1 MAEVDKLMYYSRRA
15 AESETD
21 SRYDAQLIGT
31 YPCSFHYPGT
41 PIEICLTNMKPESR
55 THGRKIDVFNRFMI
69 NVIERIRADELF
81 RVRGRTGECSL
92 VNRLRVEIIQ
102 TETVLELVYHFEDNV
117 TTLGWRKVFRI
128 VSSFEHALLY
138 MSVLN
143 LWAYEK
149 GILAEGGLNELALNT
164 IGASVLRSRSGLP
177 NFEEFFIVLVKLATD
192 PSRSFLSDPSCFP
205 KREREKGF
213 IHMAIEDGGVNI
225 VPDANPTY
233 WRSVILPELERAI
246 RAVHGLDQSD
256 FDTVAT
262 RLIVEL

>member
-1 MAEVDKLMYYSRRA
+1 MDVRLMFS
-15 AESETD
+15 
-21 SRYDAQLIGT
+21 IG
-31 YPCSFHYPGT
+31 F
-41 PIEICLTNMKPESR
+41 
-55 THGRKIDVFNRFMI
+55 

-81 RVRGRTGECSL
+81 RVRGRTGD
-92 VNRLRVEIIQ
+92 RLQVEIIQ
-102 TETVLELVYHFEDNV
+102 NETVLEFEDNV

-128 VSSFEHALLY
+128 VSSFEPALMY

-143 LWAYEK
+143 LWAHDK

-164 IGASVLRSRSGLP
+164 IGASVVRSRSGLP

-205 KREREKGF
+205 KRGKKVGF
-213 IHMAIEDGGVNI
+213 IRMAIEDGGVNI
-225 VPDANPTY
+225 VPDANPAY
-233 WRSVILPELERAI
+233 WRSVILPELQRSI